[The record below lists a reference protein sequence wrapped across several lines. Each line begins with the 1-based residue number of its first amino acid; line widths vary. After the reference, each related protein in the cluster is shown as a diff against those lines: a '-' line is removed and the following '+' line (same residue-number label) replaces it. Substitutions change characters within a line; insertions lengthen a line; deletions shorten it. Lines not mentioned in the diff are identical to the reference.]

1 MQTIKDRDEKL
12 DRVEEIL
19 FLPNYFDNKTIYR
32 IYFYHFSMEHP
43 PSFGNVN
50 VKNFPRTNNNRHL
63 LDNHRC
69 NVSASKENLP
79 LSSDPRWLNLYT
91 VDGDVGDARRL
102 APRLASLEKRNSAL
116 KIERKRNISIFY
128 TKYTI

>member
-63 LDNHRC
+63 LDNHGC

-102 APRLASLEKRNSAL
+102 AQD
-116 KIERKRNISIFY
+116 
-128 TKYTI
+128 